1 MSEIEETLIVV
12 KPDAVKR
19 GLTGDIV
26 SRFEDVGTKIMGM
39 KMVQAEDQ
47 LLEEHYSEHVD
58 KDFYDRLVEYMKQGP
73 VVAITLEGVNAVENC
88 RKIIGDT
95 NPKDADPSTIR
106 GRYGHMSFAHADG
119 SDSTHQNL
127 VHASA
132 TVKEAEKEVG
142 IWFEDDELHDYRI
155 GNEEHV
161 R

>member
-1 MSEIEETLIVV
+1 MSEIEKTLIVI
-12 KPDAVKR
+12 KPDAVR
-19 GLTGDIV
+19 GSDSDVV
-26 SRFEDVGTKIMGM
+26 SRFEDVGMKIMGM
-39 KMVQAEDQ
+39 KMVRRGSAARG
-47 LLEEHYSEHVD
+47 HYSEHVD
-58 KDFYDRLVEYMKQGP
+58 KEFYDRLVEYMKQGP
-73 VVAITLEGVNAVENC
+73 VVAMALEGVNAVENC

-95 NPKDADPSTIR
+95 NPKDANPSTIR

-132 TVKEAEKEVG
+132 TPEEAEKEVG

-155 GNEEHV
+155 GSEEHV